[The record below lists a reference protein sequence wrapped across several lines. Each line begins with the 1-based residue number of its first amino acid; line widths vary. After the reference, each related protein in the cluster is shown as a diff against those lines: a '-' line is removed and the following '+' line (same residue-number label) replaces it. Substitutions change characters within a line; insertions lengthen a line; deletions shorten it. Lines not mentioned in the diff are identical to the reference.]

1 MKTALL
7 KRFFLLFC
15 LSVLSSCSQD
25 LIYSETA
32 PSWVNAVRSGDS
44 SMRVVSGDKIL
55 FRAIQKGSGSDK
67 RENVCAAA
75 IEKNV
80 SYIKKAYP
88 FSVQIP
94 MTVELVFF
102 DPKVNDCSTTISVS
116 RQLMEKAES
125 LSGLKGQYEKEM
137 KRLKT
142 ETKKVQTDLKKANE
156 EKQVLENKI
165 KKLDK
170 LVTQNQGYVK
180 QIKTIEDFIEYAK
193 NQRIQIKK
201 KVENYIYAGMSS
213 NEVDK
218 IMKGHQWERGTRYD
232 YYGEKMCLYNRYR
245 RYKDYI
251 ICGIESD
258 SGFVTAFCNVISG
271 NCYRREFSY

>member
-1 MKTALL
+1 M
-7 KRFFLLFC
+7 
-15 LSVLSSCSQD
+15 
-25 LIYSETA
+25 IYSETA

-44 SMRVVSGDKIL
+44 SLRVVSGDKIL
-55 FRAIQKGSGSDK
+55 FRANQKGNGSDK

-170 LVTQNQGYVK
+170 LITQNQGYVK

-193 NQRIQIKK
+193 NERIQIKK

-218 IMKGHQWERGTRYD
+218 IMKGHQWEIGYNFDD
-232 YYGEKMCLYNRYR
+232 YGKKMCHYNNYR
-245 RYKDYI
+245 RYKDYL
-251 ICGIESD
+251 ICGIKSD
-258 SGFVTAFCNVISG
+258 SGFVTGFCNVISG
-271 NCYRREFSY
+271 NCYHRKFSY